1 MKLMMTKKKIAIIS
15 VAVLVLLAL
24 TSLII
29 FKLSKT
35 SFYLDDKYYGENKIT
50 EIGID
55 EFNNLIDNKESFVV
69 FVYQPACSTSA
80 EFEEVVTD
88 FLEQNQISIYKIKFS
103 EIYENVNFL
112 KFYPSFIIYKKG
124 KMVDFLEA
132 DKDSDLKYY
141 QSVDGFTEWFTKY
154 VKLKE
159 NISNNDVISNEENQD
174 NDISNE
180 TDNNKDNNND
190 NNTVNIKLDNIAKE
204 EGKVNIYFFWGDG
217 CPHCEAE
224 KNFLSSIENNYG
236 NLFEVHDFEVWH
248 NEKNEEIMH
257 VFSAAIDDEV
267 TGVPYTI
274 IGEYAIHGFNENKE
288 EQFLNAIVEGAKSNY
303 DVYLDEIA

>member
-180 TDNNKDNNND
+180 TDNNKYNNND
-190 NNTVNIKLDNIAKE
+190 NITVNIKLDNIVKE

-217 CPHCEAE
+217 CPH
-224 KNFLSSIENNYG
+224 
-236 NLFEVHDFEVWH
+236 
-248 NEKNEEIMH
+248 
-257 VFSAAIDDEV
+257 
-267 TGVPYTI
+267 
-274 IGEYAIHGFNENKE
+274 
-288 EQFLNAIVEGAKSNY
+288 
-303 DVYLDEIA
+303 